1 MKGFFVVF
9 EGIDG
14 AGKTTQARLLA
25 QALVQR
31 GHPVVLTRE
40 PGGTPVGE
48 KIRSLLLDPVLAGL
62 TPLAEALLYAGA
74 RAELVASTIRPALAG
89 GRVVIS
95 DRFVDSSLAYQGYGR
110 CLDLKELEQLNALA
124 TGGLV
129 PDLTVLLDM
138 PAAEALARLT
148 GRADRIEQERLDFFD
163 RVRWGYRQL
172 VKRAPQRYLVL
183 DGRLGCREL
192 HRQILKAVEERF

>member
-1 MKGFFVVF
+1 MKGLFIVF

-25 QALVQR
+25 TALIRR

-62 TPLAEALLYAGA
+62 NPLAEALLYAGA
-74 RAELVASTIRPALAG
+74 RAELVARIIRPALAQ

-124 TGGLV
+124 TGKLV
-129 PDLTVLLDM
+129 ADLTVLLDM
-138 PAAEALARLT
+138 PAAGALARLA
-148 GRADRIEQERLDFFD
+148 GRADRIERERQDFFD
-163 RVRWGYRQL
+163 RVRRGYLQL
-172 VKRAPQRYLVL
+172 VKRAPERYLVL
-183 DGRLGCREL
+183 DGRLDRREL
-192 HRQILKAVEERF
+192 HRQILKAVEERL